1 MNYIAVNRRASRRLS
16 SGVYHNGVAVVRNR
30 LEFWARAAGLLA
42 TVWLVWATTVAP
54 SLQRGYLPLLLVR
67 VWWISSCAFGWSIV
81 MGAAVRLVNQYLGRT
96 ETSSGGFRASAV
108 AVWYAPSILLLM
120 QPSLIPITSGVV
132 LLGIATRLLCAPW
145 GTSTSGIRSR
155 HFLPALAVSVTLQAA
170 AVSLMMRHR
179 AQAAGLFELGVA
191 ILIAVAIGI
200 GVWAERRAP
209 NLPRAVLGL
218 VLTVLLALLTQRL
231 PGGRGWGWRLGGG
244 DGESTI
250 SAASPPPGPQGYA
263 GAPDFS
269 KSPDYGPEYKVPGS
283 YPGVI
288 LWPEVKPVTV
298 LIAPPLPGGNGYAT
312 PAHPLSI
319 PFGGEYWMYR
329 FPLRRPPRNS
339 FFKRGT
345 PVSNSFSTTD
355 RAPLNMEARQKLVQA
370 IGTGCCREIR
380 IEIRNA
386 DPAPGAIRLEMLLVD
401 GDLTA
406 SLGLQ
411 PLRTSGTAD
420 APAAESVD
428 FPFPPS
434 PPIEQFDQ
442 IKVIFRRPLGYA
454 AHSARVSIE
463 RFVLIP

>member
-1 MNYIAVNRRASRRLS
+1 VYD
-16 SGVYHNGVAVVRNR
+16 SGVVAVRNR

-54 SLQRGYLPLLLVR
+54 SLHRGYLPLLLVR
-67 VWWISSCAFGWSIV
+67 VWWISSCALGWSII
-81 MGAAVRLVNQYLGRT
+81 MGVVVRLVNQYLGRS
-96 ETSSGGFRASAV
+96 ETSSGGLRASAV
-108 AVWYAPSILLLM
+108 AVWYAPSMLLLM
-120 QPSLIPITSGVV
+120 QPSPIPITSGVV

-145 GTSTSGIRSR
+145 GTASEIRSR
-155 HFLPALAVSVTLQAA
+155 HFLPALAVSFALQGA

-191 ILIAVAIGI
+191 ILIAVAIGV
-200 GVWAERRAP
+200 GVWTERRAP

-218 VLTVLLALLTQRL
+218 ALTVLLALLTQHL
-231 PGGRGWGWRLGGG
+231 PGGRGWGFGLGGG

-250 SAASPPPGPQGYA
+250 SAAPPPPNGPQGYA

-269 KSPDYGPEYKVPGS
+269 KSPDYGPEYRVPGS

-298 LIAPPLPGGNGYAT
+298 LIAPPMPRGSGYAT

-345 PVSNSFSTTD
+345 PVSNSFNTTD
-355 RAPLNMEARQKLVQA
+355 RAPLNMEARQKLVQP
-370 IGTGCCREIR
+370 IGTACCREIHL
-380 IEIRNA
+380 EIRNA
-386 DPAPGAIRLEMLLVD
+386 DPAPGAIRLELLLVD
-401 GDLTA
+401 GDRTA

-411 PLRTSGTAD
+411 PLRTSGSSD
-420 APAAESVD
+420 APAAESVV
-428 FPFPPS
+428 FPFPLS
-434 PPIEQFDQ
+434 PAIEQFDQ
-442 IKVIFRRPLGYA
+442 IKVIFRRPLAYA
-454 AHSARVSIE
+454 AHSSRISID